1 MSEGKLGL
9 ETSIPDKLLALFRV
23 IGIGRKEAKVYLTI
37 LTRGPITARDLALYL
52 NVSPTKVYEPLNKL
66 ASLGLVVKT
75 NDRPAKFMAV
85 EPRIAWRRIKGMIED
100 NIRVFEEKLLP
111 QIEALYHGSSGLYRI
126 ILVPGHDV
134 LYRLIDVIVSSRT
147 NIDLALSY
155 RELITEQILKA
166 IINASKH
173 IKVRVLI
180 DKKYSDFQ
188 ELLTLRN
195 EGVNI
200 HVIDGMFGSGVI
212 GSSVLLIV
220 KTREGNLIGM
230 WSDHEFFVE
239 IAKVYFEH
247 LWGKSYELIRS

>member
-1 MSEGKLGL
+1 L
-9 ETSIPDKLLALFRV
+9 ETPIFDNLILDKLLTLLRLV
-23 IGIGRKEAKVYLTI
+23 GIGRREAKVYITI
-37 LTRGPITARDLALYL
+37 LTHGPITARDLALHL

-66 ASLGLVVKT
+66 VSLGLVVKT
-75 NDRPAKFMAV
+75 HDRPAKFMAV
-85 EPRIAWRRIKGMIED
+85 EPRIAWRRIKGIIED
-100 NIRVFEEKLLP
+100 NIKVFEEKLLP

-126 ILVPGHDV
+126 ILVPGHDIV
-134 LYRLIDVIVSSRT
+134 HRLTDVIISSRT
-147 NIDLALSY
+147 NVDIALSY

-173 IKVRVLI
+173 IKIRLLI
-180 DKKYSDFQ
+180 DKKYTDFQ
-188 ELLTLRN
+188 ELLALRN

-220 KTREGNLIGM
+220 KTKEGDLIGM

-247 LWGKSYELIRS
+247 LWNKSYELTKS